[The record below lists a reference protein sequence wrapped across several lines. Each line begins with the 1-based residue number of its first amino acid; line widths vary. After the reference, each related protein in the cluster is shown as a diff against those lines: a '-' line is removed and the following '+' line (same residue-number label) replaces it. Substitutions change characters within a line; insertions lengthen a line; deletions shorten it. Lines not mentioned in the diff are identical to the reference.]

1 MNVSVL
7 INAQLDGTGF
17 SQLTVSLL
25 ISRSICYNKIN
36 WQVLLMPLLTI
47 YLFFKKYKR

>member
-25 ISRSICYNKIN
+25 ITRSICYNKIN
-36 WQVLLMPLLTI
+36 WLALPMPLLTI